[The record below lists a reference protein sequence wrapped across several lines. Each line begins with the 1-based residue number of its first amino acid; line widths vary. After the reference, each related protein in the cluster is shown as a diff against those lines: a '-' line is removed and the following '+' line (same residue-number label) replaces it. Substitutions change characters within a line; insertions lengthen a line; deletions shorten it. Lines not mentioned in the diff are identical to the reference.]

1 MLRIRFCAALIKGFD
16 AEYRRQPTCA
26 DIERELCINA
36 KRGFPGMFGSLDCT
50 HVEWKNCPTAWHGM
64 FKGKEKKASIVIEAV
79 ASQDLWIWQS
89 YIGTPGSNNDIN
101 IVNKSALVT
110 NWLRG
115 RARQYNFT
123 VGDAEYVL

>member
-1 MLRIRFCAALIKGFD
+1 V
-16 AEYRRQPTCA
+16 E
-26 DIERELCINA
+26 ELSYC
-36 KRGFPGMFGSLDCT
+36 
-50 HVEWKNCPTAWHGM
+50 VAWNVQGE
-64 FKGKEKKASIVIEAV
+64 GKKASIVIEAV

-101 IVNKSALVT
+101 IVNKSPLVT

-115 RARQYNFT
+115 RARQYSFT